1 MSYDNL
7 SDGVTYWTV
16 KDDRDN
22 KGKRGE
28 FLGILTDDGHPIASR
43 IDDAL
48 GRQDWWMT
56 KISKAEYD
64 TYKEFG
70 FKVIDLVPYELWGI

>member
-28 FLGILTDDGHPIASR
+28 FLGILIDDGHPIASR

-48 GRQDWWMT
+48 GRQDWWMQEIT
-56 KISKAEYD
+56 KAEYD

-70 FKVIDLVPYELWGI
+70 FKVIDLVPYAYKLC